1 MNINNNLPHNLS
13 RLLPENLYH
22 ITTAKRFAKIK
33 EDKFLDYKAKFIEKY
48 TQNKEKSKEI
58 A

>member
-1 MNINNNLPHNLS
+1 MEEIRIS
-13 RLLPENLYH
+13 
-22 ITTAKRFAKIK
+22 IK